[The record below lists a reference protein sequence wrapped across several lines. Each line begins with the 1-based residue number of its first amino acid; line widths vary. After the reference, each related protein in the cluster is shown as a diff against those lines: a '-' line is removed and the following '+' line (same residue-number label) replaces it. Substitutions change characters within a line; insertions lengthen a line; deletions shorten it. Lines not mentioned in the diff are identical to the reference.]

1 MTAKPSTSLELL
13 CPSAFQDL
21 KTLLCAP
28 LSKRPAGICPAH
40 RKCRTQG
47 LATLS
52 TVSALQTRGSL
63 FQPPTLLGFTLQSFF
78 PLGEPDEPFGSN
90 VPLLR
95 FLTKPGSLVPALQRF
110 DSPQE
115 AVLLFATRRF
125 SSGRSPL
132 LSWAFRPLRLSRP
145 KTDFESFNLSK
156 CPSRPWSPSSLV
168 RRGFR
173 NLRGFRSQRLG
184 VSHYRAPACL
194 AFRPTVVRYLLETR
208 LPADYF
214 FISKLGISH
223 EIPRSSLSG
232 QSPSA

>member
-1 MTAKPSTSLELL
+1 MTAKLSTSLELL

-21 KTLLCAP
+21 KALLCAP

-95 FLTKPGSLVPALQRF
+95 FLTKPGSLVRRSSGLILPKKLCSSMQPEGLVRVGALCSPGLSDLSGSPALRPISKVSIFQNAPR
-110 DSPQE
+110 
-115 AVLLFATRRF
+115 VL
-125 SSGRSPL
+125 GRLL
-132 LSWAFRPLRLSRP
+132 LS
-145 KTDFESFNLSK
+145 
-156 CPSRPWSPSSLV
+156 
-168 RRGFR
+168 
-173 NLRGFRSQRLG
+173 
-184 VSHYRAPACL
+184 
-194 AFRPTVVRYLLETR
+194 
-208 LPADYF
+208 
-214 FISKLGISH
+214 
-223 EIPRSSLSG
+223 
-232 QSPSA
+232 